1 MNFRMNKIVW
11 IPLLLRFYAS
21 GLWLYFWPLYL
32 NMLLIYTEN
41 TFMCFIQG
49 QISQEISAAPVIGV
63 LHNRTYTL
71 STANLITVHN
81 WIPVV

>member
-21 GLWLYFWPLYL
+21 GLKLYFWPLYL
-32 NMLLIYTEN
+32 NMLLTYTEN
-41 TFMCFIQG
+41 AFMCFIQR
-49 QISQEISAAPVIGV
+49 QISQGISAAPVIGV
-63 LHNRTYTL
+63 LHNTYTL

-81 WIPVV
+81 LIPVV